1 MRWWRL
7 HQRFGGY
14 LAIFALWVQLAA
26 SFAHFHAYSF
36 VASAAAPSGLGSTA
50 QLLVSGGDLPA
61 VAPDHPGKGF
71 PRDNCPICA
80 TSYLMG
86 SAVTA
91 RPPILATPIVFQH
104 VCWEPINAGDV
115 PRICNFSSRAR
126 APPIA

>member
-26 SFAHFHAYSF
+26 SFAHFHPYSF
-36 VASAAAPSGLGSTA
+36 RPLAAAPSGLGSTA
-50 QLLVSGGDLPA
+50 QLPVTGLPG
-61 VAPDHPGKGF
+61 VPPDQPGKSF

-80 TSYLMG
+80 TNYLMS
-86 SAVTA
+86 SALTGH
-91 RPPILATPIVFQH
+91 PPALAGPIVFRH
-104 VCWEPINAGDV
+104 VCWEPVDAGDI